1 MKHLHIWAIL
11 LGIIMLFGLG
21 TGAGAEELVRISKI
35 KNRQVLLPD
44 GETGELST
52 VLFDPQTGVVGFAVV
67 SKGGVFGLLDEEI
80 VVPWPALDML
90 QDGSF
95 RVEKGVS
102 PSPKPETMTMER
114 VTDIYQAAGLEDRI
128 ANARQRF
135 EARACAAD
143 WTCERLLE
151 LERVAFYR
159 IRLREDGQNVGLVR
173 DILIDPVAG
182 QVLLLVMERGAYFF
196 RWVETTV
203 AGNLVLLPWPSVAP
217 VQDLDILIAK
227 PDQDELSGVSVYRP
241 EESLDV
247 DLNRAEK
254 IYSHFGYDT
263 YWKTLREGEK

>member
-1 MKHLHIWAIL
+1 MKHMRICAVL
-11 LGIIMLFGLG
+11 LGVVMLLGLG
-21 TGAGAEELVRISKI
+21 PGAGAEELVRISKI

-52 VLFDPQTGVVGFAVV
+52 VLFDPQTGVIGFAVV
-67 SKGGVFGLLDEEI
+67 SKGGVFGLLDEEV
-80 VVPWPALDML
+80 VVPWPAMDMR
-90 QDGSF
+90 QDRSF
-95 RVEKGVS
+95 QVDKGVS
-102 PSPKPETMTMER
+102 PSPNPETMTMER

-135 EARACAAD
+135 EAGACAAD

-159 IRLREDGQNVGLVR
+159 IRLREEGQNVGLVR

-182 QVLLLVMERGAYFF
+182 QVVLLVMERGAYFF

-203 AGNLVLLPWPSVAP
+203 ADNLVLLPWPSVDP
-217 VQDLDILIAK
+217 IQDRDILVAS
-227 PDQDELSGVSVYRP
+227 PDQDELAGVPVYRP
-241 EESLDV
+241 DESLDV

-263 YWKTLREGEK
+263 YWKTLRQGEQ